1 MTFTLFLLAQAG
13 VPFTSGFLAKFY
25 VIGAAVQSRSYALAI
40 IGMMAAVVATFFYL
54 RVIVVM
60 YMGGEPTADDDVDA
74 TPTARLAVPFGAALA
89 LGICVIFTVGVGF
102 FPQYV
107 IDFARHATVLRL

>member
-60 YMGGEPTADDDVDA
+60 YMGGETDADADA
-74 TPTARLAVPFGAALA
+74 TPKSRAAVPFGAALA
-89 LGICVIFTVGVGF
+89 LGLCLLFTVGVGF
-102 FPQYV
+102 FPQYF